1 MIIYEEQNEK
11 IKISISIQGKVF
23 LLSGG
28 YEKQYI
34 KEKVNPMKKDLL
46 TGFNVF
52 ISAATILFS
61 VYTLIGYE
69 SKLESSQLEI
79 KEIRK
84 ELNRQTLEVER
95 AKNNESRMTNP
106 KQNSEIHYYIF
117 PHNSSTH
124 TKIDSIAAQN

>member
-1 MIIYEEQNEK
+1 M
-11 IKISISIQGKVF
+11 
-23 LLSGG
+23 LSGG